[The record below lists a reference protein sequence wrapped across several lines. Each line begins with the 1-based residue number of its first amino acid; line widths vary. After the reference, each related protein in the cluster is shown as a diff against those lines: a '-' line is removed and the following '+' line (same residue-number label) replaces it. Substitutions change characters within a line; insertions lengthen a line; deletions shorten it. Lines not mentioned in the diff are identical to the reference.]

1 MSHIFSLEI
10 FQHLVPRVRGK
21 FSPYDAMNRS
31 NGPYYVKFSRRPKMP
46 KVGWLIDGLL
56 EQAQAIARNP
66 KMEPKGLVR

>member
-1 MSHIFSLEI
+1 MRE
-10 FQHLVPRVRGK
+10 RGK
-21 FSPYDAMNRS
+21 FSPYDAMSRS

-56 EQAQAIARNP
+56 EQAQAIAHSP